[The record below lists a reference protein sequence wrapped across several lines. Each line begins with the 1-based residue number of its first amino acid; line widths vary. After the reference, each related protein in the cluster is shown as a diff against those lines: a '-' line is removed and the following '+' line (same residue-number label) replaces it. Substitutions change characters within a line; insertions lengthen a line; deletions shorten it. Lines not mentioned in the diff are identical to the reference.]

1 MTAESETK
9 TDQLAKHIPGFRGY
23 RAVHELETDWL
34 LRRFLGGEV
43 EKVRDRL
50 ADFIAASQQ
59 PDDLGDR
66 LGRNLR
72 TVARLK
78 NEIAP
83 DKEEKQLREPLSEEK
98 EEQLLDLDIALV
110 DRVAALHTPLDGM
123 ELAADPEAMEQAM
136 QQFEEGLKEAAD
148 LFSQR
153 QEMLAEAKKG

>member
-1 MTAESETK
+1 MTAEHETK
-9 TDQLAKHIPGFRGY
+9 TDQLAKQIPGFRGY
-23 RAVHELETDWL
+23 RAVQELETDWL
-34 LRRFLGGEV
+34 LRRFLSGEV

-50 ADFIAASQQ
+50 ADFIAASHQAA
-59 PDDLGDR
+59 DFGDR

>member
-1 MTAESETK
+1 MTAEHETK
-9 TDQLAKHIPGFRGY
+9 TDQLAKQIPGFRGY
-23 RAVHELETDWL
+23 RAVHDLETDWL

-43 EKVRDRL
+43 EKVRDQL

-59 PDDLGDR
+59 PADFGDR

-83 DKEEKQLREPLSEEK
+83 AKGEKQLREPVSEEK
-98 EEQLLDLDIALV
+98 EEQLLDLDMALV

-136 QQFEEGLKEAAD
+136 QMFEEGLKEVED
-148 LFSQR
+148 LFIQR
-153 QEMLAEAKKG
+153 QEMLAEAKKS